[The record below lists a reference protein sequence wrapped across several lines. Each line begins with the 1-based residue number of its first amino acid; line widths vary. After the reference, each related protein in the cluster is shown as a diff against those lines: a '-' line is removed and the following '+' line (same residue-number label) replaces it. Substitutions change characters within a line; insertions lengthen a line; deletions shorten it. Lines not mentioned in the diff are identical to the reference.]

1 MPLKTPYLSPIFPY
15 NHIIQLYNDV
25 VDKGKES
32 NIMMRKYLRFNR
44 EYFQLEDTYHRYN
57 SINQNVIGSLDFVR
71 HLIKSVKVSNG
82 YVTKSYPTTLTNK
95 HLIAYIPINKHF
107 INEYDDIDYLGVKC
121 KILDKIQEN
130 DHCYMVEIPKAFVKD
145 NKNLMFAS
153 QKNWLML
160 KVDIFTKENEEFIK
174 KFDLQGLM
182 SNLNNKIQLE
192 VLKLRKETLT
202 CKILE
207 MQKQAGHLNEILNH

>member
-1 MPLKTPYLSPIFPY
+1 MPLKTPYLSPHFPY
-15 NHIIQLYNDV
+15 NHIILLYNDI
-25 VDKGKES
+25 VDKGKEN
-32 NIMMRKYLRFNR
+32 NITMRNYRRFNK
-44 EYFQLEDTYHRYN
+44 EYFNLDDVSHKYN
-57 SINQNVIGSLDFVR
+57 SINQNVISSLDFVR
-71 HLIKSVKVSNG
+71 HLIKRVKVSNG
-82 YVTKSYPTTLTNK
+82 NVTRSYPTTLTNK

-207 MQKQAGHLNEILNH
+207 MQKQAGHLNEILNS

>member
-1 MPLKTPYLSPIFPY
+1 M
-15 NHIIQLYNDV
+15 LYNDV

-32 NIMMRKYLRFNR
+32 NIMMRNYLRFNR

-71 HLIKSVKVSNG
+71 HLIKRVKVSNG
-82 YVTKSYPTTLTNK
+82 NVTRSYPTTLTNK

-107 INEYDDIDYLGVKC
+107 IDEYDDIDYLGVKC
-121 KILDKIQEN
+121 KILDKIHEQ
-130 DHCYMVEIPKAFVKD
+130 DRCYMVEIPKAFVKE
-145 NKNLMFAS
+145 NRNLMLTS

-160 KVDIFTKENEEFIK
+160 KIDIFTKENEEFIK